1 MELYT
6 DPRADELVRG
16 WIVANGTRQVAEV
29 KGFSPEWLVSPA
41 TSEIFLHA
49 REIEQKG
56 RPANL
61 ITITQAL
68 MESGRL
74 DFIGGPAM
82 VMPGSDPWGVIESA
96 LDSLKAC
103 HTRRAKSQI
112 ATKLKDGFLS
122 AEEASAAL
130 KALEEPNPILR
141 EEIELP
147 RVNRILSD
155 FARDV
160 GAVCSRNGVFLLDG
174 VPVVLQPHSDRMED
188 LNSDSF
194 RTYVEK
200 DCLFWRSIKKKDE
213 DGKTTFEK
221 GYESMGKMVAS
232 AVLTSH
238 EFRKQQRPLRMISR
252 IELPILRKDGRL
264 EWLGPGYDA
273 PSQILIEPPSEP
285 LTPKQSTPTT

>member
-6 DPRADELVRG
+6 DPRADDLVRG
-16 WIVANGTRQVAEV
+16 WIVAEGTARVAEV
-29 KGFSPEWLVSPA
+29 KGFSPDWLSPVCA
-41 TSEIFLHA
+41 EIYLHA

-74 DFIGGPAM
+74 EYVGGPTA
-82 VMPGSDPWGVIESA
+82 VLPGTDPWGVVESA
-96 LDSLKAC
+96 LDSLRAC
-103 HTRRAKSQI
+103 HARRLKSEI
-112 ATKLKDGFLS
+112 AQKLKDGALS
-122 AEEASAAL
+122 ADDASAAL
-130 KALEEPNPILR
+130 KALEEPNPVLR

-200 DCLFWRSIKKKDE
+200 DCLFWRHIKKKGE
-213 DGKTTFEK
+213 DAKTTFEK

-273 PSQILIEPPSEP
+273 SSQILIEPLNS
-285 LTPKQSTPTT
+285 TPKPTP

>member
-1 MELYT
+1 MEQYT
-6 DPRADELVRG
+6 DPRADDLVRG
-16 WIVANGTRQVAEV
+16 WIVANGSRQVSEV
-29 KGFSPEWLVSPA
+29 KGFSPDWLSPICA
-41 TSEIFLHA
+41 EIFLHA

-74 DFIGGPAM
+74 DFVGGPAA
-82 VMPGSDPWGVIESA
+82 VIPGMDAWGVIESA
-96 LDSLKAC
+96 LESLKLC
-103 HTRRAKSQI
+103 HARRAKSAI
-112 ATKLKDGFLS
+112 AQRLKDGNLT
-122 AEEASAAL
+122 AEEAAAAL
-130 KALEEPNPILR
+130 GALEDKNPVLR

-200 DCLFWRSIKKKDE
+200 DCLFWRSIKKKGD
-213 DGKTTFEK
+213 DGKTTYEK

-252 IELPILRKDGRL
+252 IELPILRKENKL

-273 PSQILIEPPSEP
+273 TSQILIEP
-285 LTPKQSTPTT
+285 LNPKPTTQPAT

>member
-1 MELYT
+1 MEPIYI
-6 DPRADELVRG
+6 DPRADDVVRG
-16 WIVANGTRQVAEV
+16 WIVAEGTRRISEEC
-29 KGFSPEWLVSPA
+29 KGFSPDWLSPITA
-41 TSEIFLHA
+41 EIFLHA

-68 MESGRL
+68 VESGRL
-74 DFIGGPAM
+74 EFVGGPAA
-82 VMPGSDPWGVIESA
+82 VIPNTEVWGVVESA
-96 LDSLKAC
+96 LDSLRSC
-103 HTRRAKSQI
+103 HSRRQQSEI
-112 ATKLKDGFLS
+112 AQRLSDGLIT
-122 AEEASAAL
+122 AEEAAAAL
-130 KALEEPNPILR
+130 KALEDPAKVLR
-141 EEIELP
+141 EEVELP

-188 LNSDSF
+188 LTADSF

-200 DCLFWRSIKKKDE
+200 DVLFWRKIKTKGE
-213 DGKTTFEK
+213 DGKIDWVK
-221 GYESMGKMVAS
+221 GYESMGKMAAS
-232 AVLTSH
+232 AVLSSH

-252 IELPILRKDGRL
+252 ITLPILRKDGKL

-273 PSQILIEPPSEP
+273 ESQILIDPVS
-285 LTPKQSTPTT
+285 KSTQPNTTNA